1 MPITRPLTPAAP
13 GWELTRRPSLSRSVR
28 PRERRA
34 SKYETVPIAKARL
47 SVRLCHSDLSSR
59 QASSSQRCRPLRVAA
74 SAAPGPDGIAAP
86 PITGACNCHA
96 EPAEQR
102 TSRTHAAKT
111 KPAAHTATRL
121 GRDAHPKW
129 VMFVSRLRKYGG
141 DHDHITPAA
150 GGRNHLRKRSTGS
163 GRTRSTRR
171 SRAASDSA
179 APEGGQVWK

>member
-1 MPITRPLTPAAP
+1 MASRL
-13 GWELTRRPSLSRSVR
+13 RRSLALAIATQSQPS
-28 PRERRA
+28 RE
-34 SKYETVPIAKARL
+34 
-47 SVRLCHSDLSSR
+47 
-59 QASSSQRCRPLRVAA
+59 
-74 SAAPGPDGIAAP
+74 
-86 PITGACNCHA
+86 
-96 EPAEQR
+96 
-102 TSRTHAAKT
+102 
-111 KPAAHTATRL
+111 PAAHTATRL